1 MPFAVLLEAAL
12 QPCGWLAAYLGS
24 ALLSDSDLQF
34 RNLDG
39 QGTQLAEIRP
49 DAGTLTTRA
58 RLTKTSQAG
67 GMILQEFD
75 IEVLRG
81 TERVYVGQTGYGF
94 FPAAALA
101 AQVGLRAA
109 SLWTADAP
117 VVRRAL
123 PRTGPST
130 PASSAGIVAGS
141 GLALPAA
148 ALSMID
154 HREVLDLT
162 GGPAGL
168 GLIAGTKEVDATEW
182 FFRAHFY
189 QDPVMPGSLGL
200 EALIELLKL
209 FARARFPALVET
221 HRFQTM
227 AIGQAHRWQYR
238 GQVVPSNARVRVEAR
253 VTAVTDGPRPEIVAD
268 GQLSVD
274 GKIIYSMKDFALR
287 LVPEGSE

>member
-1 MPFAVLLEAAL
+1 MPRRWPGRTLAMPSKNMLPKGHRRRSVRAEYRATRGVEA
-12 QPCGWLAAYLGS
+12 
-24 ALLSDSDLQF
+24 
-34 RNLDG
+34 
-39 QGTQLAEIRP
+39 E
-49 DAGTLTTRA
+49 
-58 RLTKTSQAG
+58 
-67 GMILQEFD
+67 
-75 IEVLRG
+75 
-81 TERVYVGQTGYGF
+81 
-94 FPAAALA
+94 PAA
-101 AQVGLRAA
+101 
-109 SLWTADAP
+109 
-117 VVRRAL
+117 
-123 PRTGPST
+123 
-130 PASSAGIVAGS
+130 IV
-141 GLALPAA
+141 P
-148 ALSMID
+148 
-154 HREVLDLT
+154 VLDLT

>member
-39 QGTQLAEIRP
+39 HGTQLAEIRP
-49 DAGTLTTRA
+49 GAGTLTTRA

-81 TERVYVGQTGYGF
+81 KEHVYVGQTGFGF

-101 AQVGLRAA
+101 AQVGLRGA
-109 SLWTADAP
+109 SSWTAGVP
-117 VVRRAL
+117 VARREL
-123 PRTGPST
+123 PRSGPTT
-130 PASSAGIVAGS
+130 PAQAVGTVGAG
-141 GLALPAA
+141 GLAPPSA

-154 HREVLDLT
+154 HRDVLDLT

-168 GLIAGTKEVDATEW
+168 GLIAGTKQVDPSEW

-200 EALIELLKL
+200 EALVELLKL
-209 FARARFPALVET
+209 FARARFPALVST

-227 AIGQAHRWQYR
+227 ALGHTHRWQYR
-238 GQVVPSNARVRVEAR
+238 GQVVPSNLQVRVEAR
-253 VTAVTDGPRPEIVAD
+253 ITAVTEGSSPELVAD

-274 GKIIYSMKDFALR
+274 GKIIYAMKDFSLR
-287 LVPEGSE
+287 LVPEASG